1 MQQQQREEKRV
12 HRQMIQDRR
21 NAMKQAILEVS
32 FKPDEQNVER
42 TLLQYLE
49 ALSKRGMPL
58 VVVEW
63 KPLFT
68 TSSGITLGGDMNL
81 FFLAS
86 GMEWIVGAT
95 ENDHAAMRRH
105 VCTLRACA
113 PA

>member
-1 MQQQQREEKRV
+1 M
-12 HRQMIQDRR
+12 HRQMNQNRR

-63 KPLFT
+63 KPFLT
-68 TSSGITLGGDMNL
+68 ISSEITVGGDIDL
-81 FFLAS
+81 FFRAS

-113 PA
+113 SA

>member
-1 MQQQQREEKRV
+1 MEQQQQKEKRV
-12 HRQMIQDRR
+12 HRQMIPDRR
-21 NAMKQAILEVS
+21 DAMKQAMLEVS
-32 FKPDEQNVER
+32 FKPDEQNVET

-63 KPLFT
+63 TPPFT
-68 TSSGITLGGDMNL
+68 TSFGVKLGGDINL
-81 FFLAS
+81 FFRAS

-105 VCTLRACA
+105 VCTLRACVA
-113 PA
+113 D